1 MAGTLAPLV
10 LTLSPSSD
18 TGLPLDGLTR
28 RNGVDIDIVGLNVL
42 GGPVTIFDDRDGNG
56 VPGPGEILAT
66 VPNSLLG
73 SVRINLPD
81 GTHSIRATQ
90 TTPLLG
96 TATSLP
102 LTVRVDNT
110 GPTIVAVNQL
120 DLPGPLALLDVLGV
134 LRYEVTFSESVLG
147 LTADLFQAT
156 GTLPGIHLVTLLP
169 SLTKPNTYIV
179 SIGLGL
185 DGVSV
190 DQRAGTLGLALNPA
204 NLSGVTDLAG
214 NGLRGADFAQ
224 LAPVSIG
231 PARETAAAD
240 FNADGLGDAA
250 FLVND
255 TVVVTRGTGTGTLGV
270 TQTVTVATGQTT
282 IATGDVTGDGLLDI
296 VTAGNGR
303 VQILKQGADGTF
315 SVTTRTTTGA
325 DGALVADVNG
335 DGYADIVVKNLT
347 AGTATVLTNNGS
359 GTFSA
364 GSAQSFGVRPDAFVS
379 GDFNGDGRI
388 DLAAL
393 ANGGTSLAVL
403 TQAAN
408 GTFVRSALT
417 VGASAGGLAA
427 GDLNGDGRAEI
438 VSSGTG
444 GTLEIRGTTAGGAA
458 TQSTLQAGAA
468 ATDIRIGDT
477 NGDGNA
483 DILYAGTDG
492 AVRVVYGDGAGGFSA
507 PVILETQAG
516 LAALALLDVNGDGRQ
531 DLALASGTTGTL
543 QVGTGIPVAGLL
555 GTAYTLVAPGP
566 VQTVTSVQVAG
577 DNVVNVAEAAFGT
590 LPVTGTLAGP
600 LGAGETLAI
609 RIGGVVT
616 PLTGAAVVTADGV
629 TTFSGTMP
637 VLQASGDVAVLVQ
650 RTDGATSAA
659 VTQAVTVDLVAPT
672 LVAITTPD
680 AAVTKDTVIDFTL
693 AFSEPVSGLTA
704 ANLTLTGTASAGLVP
719 TLVTTD
725 GGRTYAVTVPAGT
738 AEGTLGL
745 TLNPAGITDAAGN
758 ALANLGVTVGPT
770 LTLDRTAPVLTLQP
784 LAGDGVLSQAE
795 LVAGLVVTGTATGLE
810 PGASVTVIVTDA
822 SGTPV
827 LTQAPPV
834 TNGTFALPLGGA
846 ALPEGT
852 YAVTVT
858 AADAAG
864 NVATPAVAGL
874 TVDLTADAG
883 LPFTLTAGGGQP
895 IGLAGVAAVPLV
907 AAGLDAGTTALV
919 TFTDGGGATAT
930 ATIAANGATTLDLSG
945 LDGAV
950 TSTIQLSDGAGNL
963 LTRPGPALTIDLVAP
978 IGLVTPVAAP
988 APATLAFD
996 VAFPE
1001 AVTGLDLGDFRV
1013 VGTGSAVGT
1022 VVSATANA
1030 SGGTTVVIGNLSGA
1044 GTVGLALA
1052 ATSDIADAA
1061 GNLATLGPVAPISL
1075 DLVAPL
1081 RPVITGLVSDAGVPG
1096 GFLTDDTTPTL
1107 TGTTEV
1113 GSTVTL
1119 TYQGPGAT
1127 TGTLAAVVDAS
1138 GTWTA
1143 TVPAAL
1149 ANGAYSFTATAEDLA
1164 GNVSLPA
1171 APKVVTIETATGL
1184 PFTLT
1189 VDFGDGLVN
1198 QTEAGAVTYGLTGLP
1213 AGAILSVTF
1222 TDADG
1227 TTVSELLSGTGGS
1240 LDLSALDGAVTSSL
1254 TYVPPVGATVT
1265 LGGPGAT
1272 FDTLPPANPAILGFA
1287 GSGVV
1292 PVTTTNDTT
1301 PVLVGTGE
1309 IGSTVTVTVGGQLLT
1324 AEVDATGTWHIPV
1337 TTPLTDGT
1345 VTLTA
1350 TAQDAAGNVS
1360 GPSQG
1365 LAVTVDLVVDRGAP
1379 IAVAFDLPAG
1389 RALNAAEVAAVTG
1402 TVSGIDAD
1410 ATATITFTGS
1420 GGSVTAPLAN
1430 GPLAPTNLSALG
1442 DTVTATVSVVDLA
1455 GNSATLAVGSFAV
1468 DAVAPA
1474 ATIVADP
1481 AALPGATSVTFTVTF
1496 PEAVTNLTAD
1506 DFALTTGGTA
1516 TGTILSALPVAGG
1529 YSVTVTNV
1537 SGTGSLGLVLS
1548 GGSDITD
1555 AVGNLAVLAQAGLHL
1570 VNVPPV
1576 LQPTDLPVITGITE
1590 DTNVVG
1596 DFVTGDAN
1604 PLVSGTALPGGTI
1617 TVTATASGGVPVSVT
1632 TQVAGNGTWSVQLPT
1647 LADDTYGLTATLTD
1661 ASNTMLG
1668 MTPSRPLV
1676 IDTVA
1681 DSGVTVS
1688 LAVAGTANGIVDAAE
1703 ATMVSYTVAGLDA
1716 DSTAIARFAVAGV
1729 VKDVPVAADG
1739 TFVVDLS
1746 GFDGVVATSLVV
1758 TDLVGNTATV
1768 PGNAVRLATAV
1779 TALPSIGAITD
1790 DTGIDGDGITRD
1802 TTPTLSGTA
1811 EADASISV
1819 VLNGPAGPQTFQTVA
1834 DGVGAWTL
1842 AVPALADGVYTVT
1855 ASATGLSGLPSPASA
1870 RFNLTI
1876 DTTADAVPLV
1886 AVQLAA
1892 ADTNLSAAEA
1902 GAVSFELTG
1911 LDTGSSGTIVFTDGT
1926 TTVPVAVGANGI
1938 YTADLSSLSG
1948 AVTAQ
1953 VVLSD
1958 IAANT
1963 VTANLA
1969 LPAGL
1974 NVDSVAPTGTAV
1986 ADLAGGAAVAS
1997 FTFAVD
2003 FSEAVAN
2010 VSVDD
2015 FTLTASPGI
2024 TGQITAVTG
2033 SGGAYVVTM
2042 AGLQGSGTLGLG
2054 LAAGSDIT
2062 DLAGNRATLASD
2074 TRVVVGATPVQPV
2087 ITGYTTDTGV
2097 QGDGITAD
2105 AAPILSGVGLPG
2117 GTITILDTLD
2127 PGAQPVTTT
2136 VLANGT
2142 WSVAAP
2148 NLTDGPHALVAQLAD
2163 TNGTP
2168 VGVSAPL
2175 NLVVDTIADGGVPA
2189 TLTVDP
2195 AGDGQI
2201 NAAEAGAVTFVVADL
2216 DAVAI
2221 GTVTFRD
2228 ATHGLTVMD
2237 VRNGPNTVDLS
2248 GFSGPVTATLIIR
2261 DPAGNTVTRDGTA
2274 ITVDT
2279 VAPAGTALPSTP
2291 AEPGAASFIYAV
2303 SFPEAVLNVTAE
2315 DFLLSATGTATGRIT
2330 AVTGSGGSYT
2340 VTVAD
2345 IAGTGTL
2352 SLGLSAL
2359 SDIADTAGNAATL
2372 LSTPRPVSIGAGP
2385 QPAPTLITG
2394 YGDDTGILGDGITA
2408 DRTPTLTGTAEANGT
2423 VTVTYVEA
2431 GMPKFVTAAIDANG
2445 QWSVAI
2451 PALADG
2457 DYSFRA
2463 SAVTA
2468 LGVPA
2473 GTSAALPLTIDTVA
2487 DAVPL
2492 VSVTVANPAGT
2503 VFTPAQAAAVTFTV
2517 AGLDPGSTA
2526 LVTFTDGSRTVQATA
2541 GADGAYQA
2549 DLSGLTGSVTSSF
2562 TISDVAGNT
2571 AGGNGTGLT
2580 IGQAGPTYPDP
2591 TTPDPN
2597 TPSDP
2602 GTSPNPQAP
2611 PSVVAPMVTGLQP
2624 DTGVP
2629 GDGITSDASPTVTGT
2644 GTPGATVTVTVTDA
2658 TGPRDV
2664 AAAVGG
2670 DGTWTANLP
2679 TLADGSYDV
2688 IVSGRDAAGNVLQAG
2703 QPFRMTL
2710 DTVAPGAPVV
2720 AGFTE
2725 DTGQVGNGATAD
2737 TTPTLFGT
2745 AEAGSTVAIAYETA
2759 SGPRTAT
2766 ALTDADGRWSLDLP
2780 TLAEG
2785 TYAFVAS
2792 ATDAAGN
2799 RGPASAAFALS
2810 IDARDDGSPGTGGG
2824 NATDGNRAPIAVA
2837 DTIAAVNHAPAVRGN
2852 VLANDSDP
2860 NAGDTLHVTAV
2871 RFASGGTVAV
2881 AATGTTTILGEHG
2894 TLHLAADGSYSY
2906 QAIGSSNFG
2915 SGDEYPEVF
2924 TYTVADGKGLTAAG
2938 LLTVSLAGAAP
2949 VAEKS
2954 FGFAFTEARVEVLG
2968 ETLVLTGPDGQHH
2981 DLNGI
2986 GTLRFTDGTI
2996 QQNDG
3001 HGVVDDA
3008 WYLSH
3013 NLDVWRAGVDA
3024 DTHYATYG
3032 WHEGRD
3038 PNAYFSTGSY
3048 LGVNSDVAAAGIN
3061 PLEHYVQYG
3070 EHEGRNTSANFS
3082 GDAYLALNPEVA
3094 AAGGNALE
3102 HYLAFGRGEGRT
3114 VQDGEGARGHIGAFD
3129 PGFYLAQNPD
3139 VAAAAQGPE
3148 VKILVSDFAF
3158 RHYLDYGA
3166 SEGRAPNALF
3176 DPGFYLTHNPDVAA
3190 AGLNPLLHYEE
3201 YGWREGRDPGPGFDT
3216 DAYLTRN
3223 PDVAAADID
3232 PLQHFLDYGL
3242 QEGRM
3247 PV

>member
-10 LTLSPSSD
+10 LTLSPTSD

-28 RNGVDIDIVGLNVL
+28 RNGVDINIVGLNVL

-56 VPGPGEILAT
+56 VPGAGEILAT

-73 SVRINLPD
+73 SVRVTLPE
-81 GTHSIRATQ
+81 GTHNIRATQ
-90 TTPLLG
+90 TTPILG

-102 LTVRVDNT
+102 LTVRIDNT

-120 DLPGPLALLDVLGV
+120 DLPGPLALLDLLGV
-134 LRYEVTFSESVLG
+134 LRYEVTFSEPVLG

-156 GTLPGIHLVTLLP
+156 GTLPGLHLVTLLP

-224 LAPVSIG
+224 LAPVTIG
-231 PARETAAAD
+231 PARETATAD
-240 FNADGLGDAA
+240 FNADGLADAA
-250 FLVND
+250 FLVGD
-255 TVVVTRGTGTGTLGV
+255 TVVVTRGTGTGALGA
-270 TQTVTVATGQTT
+270 TQTVAVAAGQTS
-282 IATGDVTGDGLLDI
+282 IATGDVTGDGLVDI

-303 VQILKQGADGTF
+303 VQILKQAADGTF

-335 DGYADIVVKNLT
+335 DGYGDIVVKTLA
-347 AGTATVLTNNGS
+347 AGTATVLNNNGS

-364 GSAQSFGVRPDAFVS
+364 GAAQGFGVRPDAFVS

-393 ANGGTSLAVL
+393 ADGGTSLAVL

-408 GTFVRSALT
+408 GTFVRSTLT

-458 TQSTLQAGAA
+458 TQATLQAGAA
-468 ATDIRIGDT
+468 ATEIRIGDT

-492 AVRVVYGDGAGGFSA
+492 TVRVVYGNGAGGFSA
-507 PVILETQAG
+507 PVTLETQAG

-531 DLALASGTTGTL
+531 DLALASGTTGLL

-555 GTAYTLVAPGP
+555 GTAYDLVAPGP
-566 VQTVTSVQVAG
+566 VQVVTAVQVAG
-577 DNVVNVAEAAFGT
+577 DNVVNLSEAAAGT

-600 LGAGETLAI
+600 LGTGETLAV
-609 RIGGVVT
+609 RVGGVVT
-616 PLTGAAVVTADGV
+616 PLTGAAVVTANGV
-629 TTFSGTMP
+629 TTFLGTIP

-650 RTDGATSAA
+650 RTDGAASAA
-659 VTQAVTVDLVAPT
+659 VAQAVTVDLVAPS

-680 AAVTKDTVIDFTL
+680 AAVTRDTIIDFTVT
-693 AFSEPVSGLTA
+693 FSEPVAGLTA
-704 ANLTLTGTASAGLVP
+704 ANLTLTGTAAAGLVP
-719 TLVTTD
+719 TLATTD

-745 TLNPAGITDAAGN
+745 TLDPAGITDAAGN
-758 ALANLGVTVGPT
+758 ALAGLGVTVGPT

-784 LAGDGVLSQAE
+784 LAGDGVLSGAE
-795 LVAGLVVTGTATGLE
+795 LAAGLVVTGTATGLE
-810 PGASVTVIVTDA
+810 PGASVTVTLTDA
-822 SGTPV
+822 TGTPV
-827 LTQAPPV
+827 LTQAAPV
-834 TNGTFALPLGGA
+834 ANGTFALPLAGA
-846 ALPEGT
+846 ALGEGT

-864 NVATPAVAGL
+864 NVAVPAVAGL
-874 TVDLTADAG
+874 TVDLTADGG

-895 IGLAGVAAVPLV
+895 IGLAGVASVPLV

-919 TFTDGGGATAT
+919 TFTDAAGHVAT
-930 ATIAANGATTLDLSG
+930 ATIGANGATALDLSG

-950 TSTIQLSDGAGNL
+950 TSTIRLSDTAGNL
-963 LTRPGPALTIDLVAP
+963 ITQPGPALAIDLVAP
-978 IGLVTPVAAP
+978 IGLVTPLAAP

-996 VAFPE
+996 VTFPE
-1001 AVTGLDLGDFRV
+1001 AVTGLDLSDFRV
-1013 VGTGSAVGT
+1013 VGTGSALGT

-1030 SGGTTVVIGNLSGA
+1030 GGGTTVVVGNLSGA
-1044 GTVGLALA
+1044 GTLSLALA
-1052 ATSDIADAA
+1052 ATADIADAA
-1061 GNLATLGPVAPISL
+1061 GNLATLSPAAPVAI

-1081 RPVITGLVSDAGVPG
+1081 RPVITGLVSDAGIPG

-1113 GSTVTL
+1113 GSTVTV
-1119 TYQGPGAT
+1119 TYQGPGAA
-1127 TGTLAAVVDAS
+1127 TGTLSAVVDAS

-1149 ANGAYSFTATAEDLA
+1149 ANGAYTFTATAADLA
-1164 GNVSLPA
+1164 GNVSLPG
-1171 APKVVTIETATGL
+1171 APKVVTVETATGL
-1184 PFTLT
+1184 PFTLA

-1198 QTEAGAVTYGLTGLP
+1198 QAEAGAVTYSLTGLP
-1213 AGAILSVTF
+1213 AGAALSVIF

-1227 TTVSELLSGTGGS
+1227 TAVPALLSGTGGS
-1240 LDLSALDGAVTSSL
+1240 LDLSGLDGAVTSAL

-1272 FDTLPPANPAILGFA
+1272 FDTVAPAIPAILGFA

-1292 PVTTTNDTT
+1292 PVTATNDTT

-1309 IGSTVTVTVGGQLLT
+1309 IGSTVTVGLGGQLLS
-1324 AEVDATGTWHIPV
+1324 AEVDATGTWRIPV
-1337 TTPLTDGT
+1337 ATPLADGT

-1360 GPSQG
+1360 GPSPG
-1365 LAVTVDLVVDRGAP
+1365 LAVTVDLAVDRDAP
-1379 IAVAFDLPAG
+1379 IAVALDLPAD

-1420 GGSVTAPLAN
+1420 AGSVTLPLAN
-1430 GPLAPTNLSALG
+1430 GPLAPADLSALG
-1442 DTVTATVSVVDLA
+1442 ETVTASVAVVDLV
-1455 GNSATLAVGSFAV
+1455 GNRATVAVGSFAV

-1496 PEAVTNLTAD
+1496 PEAVTNLTTD

-1516 TGTILSALPVAGG
+1516 TGSILSALPVAGG
-1529 YSVTVTNV
+1529 YSVTVANI
-1537 SGTGSLGLVLS
+1537 SGTGSLGLGLA

-1555 AVGNLAVLAQAGLHL
+1555 AVGNPAVLAQAGLHL

-1576 LQPTDLPVITGITE
+1576 IQPADLPVITGITE
-1590 DTNVVG
+1590 DTNVPG
-1596 DFVTGDAN
+1596 DFVTGDAT
-1604 PLVSGTALPGGTI
+1604 PAVSGTALPGGTI
-1617 TVTATASGGVPVSVT
+1617 TVTATASGGGSVSVS

-1661 ASNTMLG
+1661 ASNTLLG
-1668 MTPSRPLV
+1668 MTPSRALV
-1676 IDTVA
+1676 IDTIA
-1681 DSGVTVS
+1681 DSGVPVS
-1688 LAVAGTANGIVDAAE
+1688 LAVAGTADNVVDAAE

-1716 DSTAIARFAVAGV
+1716 GSAAIARFTLAGL

-1739 TFVVDLS
+1739 TFMVDLS
-1746 GFDGVVATSLVV
+1746 GFDGVVATSLVL
-1758 TDLVGNTATV
+1758 TDLAGNTATV
-1768 PGNAVRLATAV
+1768 AGNAVRLATAV
-1779 TALPSIGAITD
+1779 TALPSIGAATD
-1790 DTGIDGDGITRD
+1790 DTGIAGDGITRD

-1811 EADASISV
+1811 EAGAAIAV
-1819 VLNGPAGPQTFQTVA
+1819 VLTGPTGPLTFQTSA
-1834 DGVGAWTL
+1834 DTVGAWTL
-1842 AVPALADGVYTVT
+1842 AVPALADGAYTVT

-1870 RFNLTI
+1870 PFSLTI

-1886 AVQLAA
+1886 AVQFAS
-1892 ADTNLSAAEA
+1892 ADTRLSAAEA

-1926 TTVPVAVGANGI
+1926 HTVPVAVGANGI

-1953 VVLSD
+1953 AILSD
-1958 IAANT
+1958 IAANV

-1974 NVDSVAPTGTAV
+1974 TVDATAPAGTAV
-1986 ADLAGGAAVAS
+1986 ADLAGGAAVAG
-1997 FTFAVD
+1997 FTFAVS
-2003 FSEAVAN
+2003 FPEAVAN

-2015 FTLTASPGI
+2015 FALTASAGI

-2033 SGGAYVVTM
+2033 SGGAYVVTV
-2042 AGLQGSGTLGLG
+2042 AGIQGSGTLGLG
-2054 LAAGSDIT
+2054 LAAGSDIA
-2062 DLAGNRATLASD
+2062 DLAGNLATLTSD
-2074 TRVVVGATPVQPV
+2074 TRLVVGATPVQPV

-2097 QGDGITAD
+2097 QGDGITSD
-2105 AAPILSGVGLPG
+2105 TAPILSGLGLPG
-2117 GTITILDTLD
+2117 GTITILDTEV

-2142 WSVAAP
+2142 WSVAVP
-2148 NLTDGPHALVAQLAD
+2148 NLADGPHAFVAGLAD
-2163 TNGTP
+2163 ATGTP
-2168 VGVSAPL
+2168 IGLSAPL
-2175 NLVVDTIADGGVPA
+2175 PLVVDTIADGGAPA
-2189 TLTVDP
+2189 TLDVDP

-2201 NAAEAGAVTFVVADL
+2201 NAAEAGTVTFVVAGL
-2216 DAVAI
+2216 DADAM

-2228 ATHGLTVMD
+2228 ARHGLTVMD
-2237 VRNGPNTVDLS
+2237 VGNGANTVDLS
-2248 GFSGPVTATLIIR
+2248 GFSGPVTSTLAIR
-2261 DPAGNTVTRDGTA
+2261 DPAGNTATRDGTA

-2291 AEPGAASFIYAV
+2291 AETGAASFSYAV

-2315 DFLLSATGTATGRIT
+2315 DFLLSATGTATGRIK
-2330 AVTGSGGSYT
+2330 AVAGSGGSYT

-2352 SLGLSAL
+2352 SLGLSPV
-2359 SDIADTAGNAATL
+2359 SDIADAAGNAATL
-2372 LSTPRPVSIGAGP
+2372 LSAPRSVAIGAGP
-2385 QPAPTLITG
+2385 QPAPTSITG
-2394 YGDDTGILGDGITA
+2394 YGDDTGIPGDGITA
-2408 DRTPTLTGTAEANGT
+2408 DRTPTLTGTAEANAT

-2431 GMPKFVTAAIDANG
+2431 GTPKFVSATVDANG

-2468 LGVPA
+2468 LGLPA
-2473 GTSAALPLTIDTVA
+2473 GISAALPLTIDTVA

-2492 VSVTVANPAGT
+2492 VSVTLANPAGT
-2503 VFTPAQAAAVTFTV
+2503 TLTPAQAAAVTFTV

-2526 LVTFTDGSRTVQATA
+2526 LVTFTDGSHTVRATA
-2541 GADGAYQA
+2541 GADGAYQT
-2549 DLSGLTGSVTSSF
+2549 DLSSLTGSVTSSF
-2562 TISDVAGNT
+2562 TISDAAGNT
-2571 AGGNGTGLT
+2571 AAGSGNGLT
-2580 IGQAGPTYPDP
+2580 IGQGGPNNPDP
-2591 TTPDPN
+2591 TTP
-2597 TPSDP
+2597 
-2602 GTSPNPQAP
+2602 
-2611 PSVVAPMVTGLQP
+2611 SVVAPVVTGLQP
-2624 DTGVP
+2624 DTGGP

-2644 GTPGATVTVTVTDA
+2644 GTPGATVTVTYTDA
-2658 TGPRDV
+2658 TGPHSV

-2670 DGTWTANLP
+2670 DGTWAADLP

-2688 IVSGRDAAGNVLQAG
+2688 VASGRDAAGNVLQAG

-2720 AGFTE
+2720 AGFAE
-2725 DTGQVGNGATAD
+2725 DTGQVGNAATAD

-2766 ALTDADGRWSLDLP
+2766 ALTDADGRWSLELP

-2810 IDARDDGSPGTGGG
+2810 IDARDDGPGGIGGG
-2824 NATDGNRAPIAVA
+2824 NNTDDNRAPNAVA
-2837 DTIAAVNHAPAVRGN
+2837 DAIAAVNHAPAVSGN
-2852 VLANDSDP
+2852 VLTNDSDP
-2860 NAGDTLHVTAV
+2860 NPGDTLHVTAV
-2871 RFASGGTVAV
+2871 RFASGVTVAV
-2881 AATGTTTILGEHG
+2881 AVTGTTTILGEHG
-2894 TLHLAADGSYSY
+2894 TLHIAANGSYSY
-2906 QAIGSSNFG
+2906 QAIGSTNFG
-2915 SGDEYPEVF
+2915 SGGEYHEVF
-2924 TYTVADGKGLTAAG
+2924 TYTVADGKGLTDLGA
-2938 LLTVSLAGAAP
+2938 LTVSLAGAAP

-2954 FGFAFTEARVEVLG
+2954 FGFAFTEARVDVMG

-3013 NLDVWRAGVDA
+3013 NLDVWQAGMDA

-3048 LGVNSDVAAAGIN
+3048 LGVNPDVAAAGLD
-3061 PLEHYVQYG
+3061 PLEHYVRYG
-3070 EHEGRNTSANFS
+3070 EHEGRNASPNFS
-3082 GDAYLALNPEVA
+3082 GDAYLALNPDVA
-3094 AAGGNALE
+3094 AAGANALE
-3102 HYLAFGRGEGRT
+3102 HYLAFGRGEGRS

-3139 VAAAAQGPE
+3139 VAAAAQAPD
-3148 VKILVSDFAF
+3148 VKILASDFAF

-3166 SEGRAPNALF
+3166 DEGRAPNALF
-3176 DPGFYLTHNPDVAA
+3176 DPGFYLSHNPDVAA

-3201 YGWREGRDPGPGFDT
+3201 YGWREGRDPGPSFDT
-3216 DAYLTRN
+3216 DGYLARS
-3223 PDVAAADID
+3223 PDVVAADID

-3242 QEGRM
+3242 QEGRL
-3247 PV
+3247 PA